1 MSNSVLLSLNHRD
14 ALARFKALFHQYTQA
29 DTPIPLEILPT
40 ILDLLRYSL
49 RPSDI
54 DVLAFMPDGVEIIH
68 RATMALQAYA
78 QLCLS
83 ASQSFPESLSSLLS
97 DAWPWIALLTVS
109 FTSIVD
115 ILLLKG
121 TKEDAERLK

>member
-1 MSNSVLLSLNHRD
+1 MSNSVSLSLSHRD
-14 ALARFKALFHQYTQA
+14 ALARFKALFHQYTQP

-54 DVLAFMPDGVEIIH
+54 DVLAFRPDSVDIIH

-83 ASQSFPESLSSLLS
+83 APQSFPESLSSLLS
-97 DAWPWIALLTVS
+97 DAWPWMALLTVS

-115 ILLLKG
+115 VLLQKD
-121 TKEDAERLK
+121 TKEDAVRL